1 MYEYE
6 FNNLLKTVSNSLF
19 EYNQIVYQIV
29 IFVTLY
35 LFFYKL
41 NDYYYNSH
49 NPHNPHK
56 KNIKSFITLALII
69 AIIIDWFIWLN
80 FTNTFL
86 FSALLLIYVSY
97 NFKQLDLITELLHT
111 V

>member
-6 FNNLLKTVSNSLF
+6 FNNLLKSVSNSLF

-35 LFFYKL
+35 IFFYKL
-41 NDYYYNSH
+41 NNYHYDS
-49 NPHNPHK
+49 HK
-56 KNIKSFITLALII
+56 KNIKSFIILALII

-80 FTNTFL
+80 ITNTFL
-86 FSALLLIYVSY
+86 FSALLIIYVSY
-97 NFKQLDLITELLHT
+97 NFKKLDLITELLNP